1 MAGTKN
7 NFIGRVSRRG
17 FTLIEILIVV
27 IILGILAS
35 IVIPQFSNASQES
48 REATL
53 RDCLHYLRTQIT
65 IYKAQHG
72 DVAPGF
78 PNGDPTASPDFA
90 TFVSQMT
97 SYTDLRSNTS
107 ANFSAVFQFGPYLSQ
122 MPANPLNGNN
132 GIIMTTGAIP
142 APDASQPMGWIYNP
156 VTTEIIAN
164 VPGTDEQGVAY
175 TNY

>member
-1 MAGTKN
+1 MAGIRN

-27 IILGILAS
+27 IVLGILAS

-53 RDCLHYLRTQIT
+53 RDCLHYLRTQVQ

-72 DVAPGF
+72 DVAAGF

-90 TFVSQMT
+90 TYRT
-97 SYTDLRSNTS
+97 SRT
-107 ANFSAVFQFGPYLSQ
+107 
-122 MPANPLNGNN
+122 
-132 GIIMTTGAIP
+132 
-142 APDASQPMGWIYNP
+142 
-156 VTTEIIAN
+156 
-164 VPGTDEQGVAY
+164 
-175 TNY
+175 